1 MDARLK
7 QRVVGALVLTMLA
20 IIILPMLLDGSAEDR
35 ARVAASIPERPKIE
49 MKKLSVQDIRRQMER
64 SEQTSAAALP
74 TEVVDEDS
82 YDEVE
87 IDFGLDKNK
96 LPISWS
102 LQLGSFQKKDNA
114 LKLRAQLRASQY
126 HSYILHGK
134 TSKGEIWRVFVGPML
149 KKSALQTIASKIE
162 TSFSL
167 KGQVVRYRV
176 EDDADQLGG

>member
-1 MDARLK
+1 VDARLK
-7 QRVVGALVLTMLA
+7 QRVVGALVLTTLA
-20 IIILPMLLDGSAEDR
+20 IIILPMLLNGSAEDR
-35 ARVAASIPERPKIE
+35 AKVIANIPLPPKIE
-49 MKKLSVQDIRRQMER
+49 MKKISVEDIRRQMER
-64 SEQTSAAALP
+64 SEQASAAALP

-82 YDEVE
+82 YDEIKV
-87 IDFGLDKNK
+87 DFGLDKNN
-96 LPISWS
+96 LPVSWS
-102 LQLGSFQKKDNA
+102 LQLGSFQLKDNA
-114 LKLRAQLRASQY
+114 LKLRTQLRAAEY

-134 TSKGEIWRVFVGPML
+134 TSDGETWRVFVGPML